1 VKKTNA
7 TELSLRNALI
17 PGDAQF
23 HEQTELNDEINPSLP
38 GGRWAGRER
47 WRCRGRGRGAEAA
60 PRARRGRGF
69 GCSWRRARGVGGA
82 LGACREREEERVG
95 GG

>member
-1 VKKTNA
+1 VKHIWA
-7 TELSLRNALI
+7 QGLRGWRCWSLHGASGRLAL
-17 PGDAQF
+17 
-23 HEQTELNDEINPSLP
+23 
-38 GGRWAGRER
+38 AGRAASG
-47 WRCRGRGRGAEAA
+47 CRGRGRGTEAA
-60 PRARRGRGF
+60 PRARCGQGF